1 MNLARQH
8 FRKHQA
14 KSAAEQAA
22 EFGSMKNATAYELQ
36 LMQLNNDR
44 ARLKQIQSTENK
56 IKLKSELLPNYA
68 PYIDGILEAQSGVQ
82 DEILTEMMIWNID
95 TSNFTQALQ
104 IAEYVLVH
112 NLSLPD
118 RFERTPACVITEE
131 ISATFLKQLKTN
143 VEIDIDVLKQL
154 ESLMTNP
161 DLPSKTLDMP
171 DQVKAKMYLA
181 LGKAELRLITD
192 KEAPDPVHT
201 KAALDYLQKA
211 VELDDKCGGRGD
223 LNLVQKLYDKFAP
236 NMNPAT
242 ETETNTG
249 DVTASS

>member
-1 MNLARQH
+1 MNFARQH

-14 KSAAEQAA
+14 KAAAEQAT
-22 EFGSMKNATAYELQ
+22 EYGHMKNATAYELQ
-36 LMQLNNDR
+36 LSQLNNDR

-56 IKLKSELLPNYA
+56 IKLKAELLPIYA
-68 PYIDGILEAQSGVQ
+68 PYIDGILEAQTGVQ
-82 DEILTEMMIWNID
+82 DEIVTEMMIWNID
-95 TSNFTQALQ
+95 TSNFSRALQ

-112 NLSLPD
+112 NLVLPD

-131 ISATFLKQLKTN
+131 ISAAFLKQLKTN

-154 ESLMTNP
+154 EILMTNP
-161 DLPSKTLDMP
+161 DLSEETLDMP

-181 LGKAELRLITD
+181 LGKSELRLITD
-192 KEAPDPVHT
+192 KDKPDLVHT

-236 NMNPAT
+236 NTNPTT

>member
-68 PYIDGILEAQSGVQ
+68 PYIDGILEAQSGLQ

-95 TSNFTQALQ
+95 TSNFNRALQ

-118 RFERTPACVITEE
+118 RFERTPACMITEE
-131 ISATFLKQLKTN
+131 ISAAFLKQLKTN
-143 VEIDIDVLKQL
+143 VEIDIDVLKR
-154 ESLMTNP
+154 
-161 DLPSKTLDMP
+161 SK
-171 DQVKAKMYLA
+171 A
-181 LGKAELRLITD
+181 
-192 KEAPDPVHT
+192 
-201 KAALDYLQKA
+201 
-211 VELDDKCGGRGD
+211 
-223 LNLVQKLYDKFAP
+223 
-236 NMNPAT
+236 
-242 ETETNTG
+242 
-249 DVTASS
+249 